1 MPWTGHAFLQHFSA
15 AATIF
20 TALAPCCEE
29 RHRSRVAKGWNQ
41 GRRLSNLIRVFMF
54 VYPRSFDLTTGR
66 LKTLDWELQSC
77 KVRRKVST
85 ENARDRAYLSISV
98 LSDKNSTFSVHNT
111 HFPLQTSCYSGI
123 VLQKM
128 LNNLFLMIVSA
139 SCHWGT
145 AWQSDI
151 FPFPFSIFMAIN

>member
-1 MPWTGHAFLQHFSA
+1 MQWTGHAFLQHFSA

-20 TALAPCCEE
+20 TALLAPCCEE

-85 ENARDRAYLSISV
+85 ENARDRAYLSLCCQTRIVHFQYTTHIFSFKPPARLGLYCRKCKITCFWWFSPYPV
-98 LSDKNSTFSVHNT
+98 TGALRDNLTCDHQST
-111 HFPLQTSCYSGI
+111 
-123 VLQKM
+123 
-128 LNNLFLMIVSA
+128 
-139 SCHWGT
+139 
-145 AWQSDI
+145 
-151 FPFPFSIFMAIN
+151 FMAIN